1 MNQMI
6 QNMTGMGGMT
16 DQVIATDFLIAS
28 KSGIKNLALAI
39 TETSTK
45 EVRDTL
51 TQYLNDAIKTHE
63 QISNYMI
70 SKGYYNPDDIS
81 KQLEMDIQATQTAVN
96 LQQQQQQQ
104 Q

>member
-16 DQVIATDFLIAS
+16 DQVVATDFLVS
-28 KSGIKNLALAI
+28 TKSGIKNLALAI

-45 EVRDTL
+45 EVRETL

-70 SKGYYNPDDIS
+70 SKGYYNPHNLS